1 MIAKTIIQLSA
12 VFERLLRG
20 SLQAAAARYFHTD
33 DGDALDVVIADD
45 LGQLVGVVDHIEL
58 RAADQGD
65 LALHEFLVH
74 IGVGVGGAVS
84 GNQQLC
90 AVIERSDRRQQ
101 FDLARPL
108 VEP

>member
-1 MIAKTIIQLSA
+1 M
-12 VFERLLRG
+12 
-20 SLQAAAARYFHTD
+20 QAAAARHLHPH

-45 LGQLVGVVDHIEL
+45 LGQLVGVVYHIEL
-58 RAADQGD
+58 RTTDQGD

-84 GNQQLC
+84 SDQQLC
-90 AVIERSDRRQQ
+90 AVIERCDRRQQ
-101 FDLARPL
+101 LDLARPL